1 MYFCAF
7 CHLHARACACVCR
20 CFVMNLLMY
29 LAAPGHERRTVLRR
43 SFGVETIGTIMRF
56 IGRAFCLVVVLS
68 SLLLLLFVYMQLLL
82 FFIYIYIYIKGGR
95 GGRNCCYSHSTQ
107 LLISRIRFDRH
118 NWTNLWHVVIR
129 TLKMST
135 NKS

>member
-82 FFIYIYIYIKGGR
+82 YYYYYYYFKGGR
-95 GGRNCCYSHSTQ
+95 GQELLLLALATIISFPYMVRLTQ
-107 LLISRIRFDRH
+107 
-118 NWTNLWHVVIR
+118 VA
-129 TLKMST
+129 
-135 NKS
+135 